1 MSIHE
6 MAALHP
12 EASSMGGDA
21 LATAA
26 RNAMLCQLM
35 CSSCADV
42 CTAQGMDMRQCIRAC
57 LDCADVCLAAARLAT
72 RQTGHNTA
80 TLDLMLQTCATICDR
95 CGEQCLCYTAAHCRL
110 CGEICHECARDC
122 RAALLSLA

>member
-35 CSSCADV
+35 CSS
-42 CTAQGMDMRQCIRAC
+42 
-57 LDCADVCLAAARLAT
+57 CADVCLAAARLAT